1 MDRRLA
7 VAREAAIRILHEALP
22 GLKDRFGILELAL
35 FGSVA
40 RNEAGPDSDV
50 DLLVTLGPEG
60 DLFDLVSLGF
70 ALEAQLGV
78 NVDLTTPKALKPLTR
93 PSIARDLIQ
102 VA

>member
-1 MDRRLA
+1 MT
-7 VAREAAIRILHEALP
+7 REAAIRILHEALP
-22 GLKDRFGILELAL
+22 DLRERFGILDLAL

-40 RNEAGPDSDV
+40 RNEAGPDRDV

-60 DLFDLVSLGF
+60 DLFDLLSLGF
-70 ALEAQLGV
+70 ALEAQLGL

>member
-1 MDRRLA
+1 MDGRFA
-7 VAREAAIRILHEALP
+7 VTREEAIRILHEALP
-22 GLKDRFGILELAL
+22 GLKERFGILDLAL

-50 DLLVTLGPEG
+50 DLLVTLGPDG
-60 DLFDLVSLGF
+60 DLFDLINLGF
-70 ALEAQLGV
+70 ALEERLGV
-78 NVDLTTPKALKPLTR
+78 KVDLTTPKALKPLTR